1 MPPQDRDLCF
11 VLKVPKQQQNYI
23 TEGFSPLSSL
33 REGVTFNVKRG
44 VVIENSDVAINEWEE
59 YYYSSNANI
68 GIRFYEDQFEK
79 DITTNWN
86 ADTVKILFNARYQD
100 LLD

>member
-1 MPPQDRDLCF
+1 M
-11 VLKVPKQQQNYI
+11 
-23 TEGFSPLSSL
+23 
-33 REGVTFNVKRG
+33 TFNVKRG